1 MLEVKHLTKKYGD
14 FTALKDIN
22 LTLDKGVFG
31 ILGAN
36 GAGKS
41 TFLNLITDNIPRTEG
56 EILYNGKEILSMGSA
71 FRKKV
76 GYTPQLQGMYEDFSA
91 GQFLRYIGSL
101 KGMKHRRCKEQ
112 TMELLELVGLRQVAH
127 KKLGAFS
134 GGMRQ
139 RVLLAAAML
148 DDPEILILDEPTAG
162 LDPEERIRL
171 RNHIAELAK
180 NRTVLLATHVVSD
193 IECIAEKVILMKKGE
208 ILRFGSP
215 IELME
220 EIQGKVREFT
230 GTFEEVSRWKEIF
243 GKGQI
248 MRRRAGFV
256 FRAAEEELPEEF
268 VAVSDITLEDVYLFY
283 AEGREESNLAGAE
296 GREESNYAGTEGKQ
310 GKKKAEEK
318 DTEEEE
324 VQEKGED
331 A

>member
-1 MLEVKHLTKKYGD
+1 MLEVKHLTKKYGS

-22 LTLDKGVFG
+22 LTLDRGVYG

-56 EILYNGKEILSMGSA
+56 EILYDGKDILSLGAS
-71 FRKKV
+71 FRKRV
-76 GYTPQLQGMYEDFSA
+76 GYTPQLQGMYEDFTA
-91 GQFLRYIGSL
+91 GQFLRYIGAL
-101 KGMKHRRCKEQ
+101 KGMKHGRCKEQ
-112 TMELLELVGLRQVAH
+112 TREVLELVGLGHVAH
-127 KKLGAFS
+127 KKLGSFS

-171 RNHIAELAK
+171 RNHIAELAV

-193 IECIAEKVILMKKGE
+193 IECIAQKVILMKKGE
-208 ILRFGSP
+208 LLRFSSP
-215 IELME
+215 LELLE
-220 EIQGKVREFT
+220 EIQGKVREYT
-230 GTFEEVSRWKEIF
+230 GTFEEVNRYKEIY

-268 VAVSDITLEDVYLFY
+268 VPVDDVTLEDVYLFY
-283 AEGREESNLAGAE
+283 AEGREQEVSGKE
-296 GREESNYAGTEGKQ
+296 KSEDEKEE
-310 GKKKAEEK
+310 
-318 DTEEEE
+318 
-324 VQEKGED
+324 
-331 A
+331 